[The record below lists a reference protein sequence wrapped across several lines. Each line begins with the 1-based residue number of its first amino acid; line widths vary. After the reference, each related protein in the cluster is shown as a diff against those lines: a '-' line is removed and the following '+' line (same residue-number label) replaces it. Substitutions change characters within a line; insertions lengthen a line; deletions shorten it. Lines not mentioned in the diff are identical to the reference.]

1 MEKIVKV
8 GTGTWFSK
16 KSAAIADAKI
26 RLLKEYPTATII
38 QTEPINDSM
47 GYWAASA
54 TGAVVKESSFLKKL
68 LIKDIYN
75 TKLYNDISTAIEG
88 NSVVKYKIVFKDF
101 TKDQHEMVFTGTGN
115 IEWKGIEN
123 YINEY
128 NQNTL
133 NRFKVGEEV
142 EKFYVNIRAYGKN
155 VFKTNTVIEGF
166 ILLKDGSWI
175 TLEPKECVPEEPTF
189 ITPIINSMS
198 IHTLPKGDDIKAGF
212 NVKLS
217 LPGKPDVYT
226 DTVSAS
232 NVNMINGDLK
242 FNIDAASNAKQAY
255 MALRPNVPAEDI
267 NVFSIGKSD
276 GKERALAGKKVVQP
290 VHDLKEEKDV
300 PVETRTDGA
309 IDDSWLFGEA
319 RDNFFEKAIEE
330 AKPDAKKKLDAIINI
345 ISSYIHDDYNS
356 VDKYVSDVERV
367 LYGPANT
374 EDNTPKEEPTKAV
387 KVDADKMHFTADYA
401 RFYKDRSKEEIKE
414 ITKQAAE
421 RDARR
426 SLLKIYPTATNIKV
440 RTKFCTNSLYEGLVE
455 SKGWYCAEAIADVS
469 IKDKKIV
476 SVSKANFFCYGGV
489 NSLYPTARHA
499 RDAARLDARNRLVE
513 AYPGVRNVKVINE
526 HGLFTS
532 PGGYYQ
538 AWAVGEIG

>member
-1 MEKIVKV
+1 MKKLVKV
-8 GTGTWFSK
+8 GTDIESLNDSIDCWVATAIDALVKEGKLLK
-16 KSAAIADAKI
+16 KS
-26 RLLKEYPTATII
+26 
-38 QTEPINDSM
+38 
-47 GYWAASA
+47 
-54 TGAVVKESSFLKKL
+54 
-68 LIKDIYN
+68 LIKDIYK

-88 NSVVKYKIVFKDF
+88 NYVVKYKIAFKDLA
-101 TKDQHEMVFTGTGN
+101 KDQHEMVFTGSGN

-128 NQNTL
+128 NQNTY
-133 NRFKVGEEV
+133 NRFILGEDV
-142 EKFYVNIRAYGKN
+142 ESFYVNIHAYDKDI
-155 VFKTNTVIEGF
+155 FKTNTVIEGF

-175 TLEPKECVPEEPTF
+175 TLEPIACGDEKSTF
-189 ITPIINSMS
+189 NSMS
-198 IHTLPKGDDIKAGF
+198 IHTLPKDNDIRAGF

-226 DTVSAS
+226 DTVHAC
-232 NVNMINGDLK
+232 NVNSNNSGLNI
-242 FNIDAASNAKQAY
+242 NIDAASNAKELY
-255 MALRPNVPAEDI
+255 MALHPNVPVEDI
-267 NVFSIGKSD
+267 NVFSIGKSE

-300 PVETRTDGA
+300 PVETQTDGA

-499 RDAARLDARNRLVE
+499 RDAARLDARNRLVA

>member
-8 GTGTWFSK
+8 GTGNWFSK

-26 RLLKEYPTATII
+26 RLRKEYPRAIITSVATID
-38 QTEPINDSM
+38 DSM

-54 TGAVVKESSFLKKL
+54 VGEIAKDGRILKKSV
-68 LIKDIYN
+68 IKDIY
-75 TKLYNDISTAIEG
+75 TTELYYNISTAIEG
-88 NSVVKYKIVFKDF
+88 KSVVKYKIIFKDF
-101 TKDQHEMVFTGTGN
+101 AKDQRKMVFTGTGN
-115 IEWKGIEN
+115 IEWKGIES

-128 NQNTL
+128 NQNTY
-133 NRFKVGEEV
+133 NRFIHGEKV
-142 EKFYVNIRAYGKN
+142 EKFYVNIHAYNKDIQ
-155 VFKTNTVIEGF
+155 KTNTIIGGF

-175 TLEPKECVPEEPTF
+175 TLEPSPWGFSKTTF
-189 ITPIINSMS
+189 NSMS

-217 LPGKPDVYT
+217 LPGKPDIFT

-232 NVNMINGDLK
+232 NVDSYNGGLK
-242 FNIDAASNAKQAY
+242 INIDAASNAKQVY
-255 MALRPNVPAEDI
+255 MALHPNVRADDI

-276 GKERALAGKKVVQP
+276 SKERALAGKKVVQP
-290 VHDLKEEKDV
+290 WYGLKKEDAGRYANAAEHILKE
-300 PVETRTDGA
+300 PVT
-309 IDDSWLFGEA
+309 
-319 RDNFFEKAIEE
+319 
-330 AKPDAKKKLDAIINI
+330 
-345 ISSYIHDDYNS
+345 
-356 VDKYVSDVERV
+356 
-367 LYGPANT
+367 
-374 EDNTPKEEPTKAV
+374 TPKEEPTKAV

-401 RFYKDRSKEEIKE
+401 RFYKDRSKEDIKE

-440 RTKFCTNSLYEGLVE
+440 RTEFCTNRLYEGLVE

-489 NSLYPTARHA
+489 NSIYPTARHA

-513 AYPGVRNVKVINE
+513 AYPGVRNVKVINV

>member
-1 MEKIVKV
+1 MKKLVKV
-8 GTGTWFSK
+8 GTDIESLNDSIDCWVATAIDALVKEGKLLK
-16 KSAAIADAKI
+16 KS
-26 RLLKEYPTATII
+26 
-38 QTEPINDSM
+38 
-47 GYWAASA
+47 
-54 TGAVVKESSFLKKL
+54 
-68 LIKDIYN
+68 LIKDIYK

-88 NSVVKYKIVFKDF
+88 NYVVKYKIAFKDLA
-101 TKDQHEMVFTGTGN
+101 KDQHEMVFTGSGN

-128 NQNTL
+128 NQNTY
-133 NRFKVGEEV
+133 NRFILGEDV
-142 EKFYVNIRAYGKN
+142 ESFYVNIHAYDKDI
-155 VFKTNTVIEGF
+155 FKTNTVIEGF

-175 TLEPKECVPEEPTF
+175 TLEPIACGYEKSTF
-189 ITPIINSMS
+189 NSMS
-198 IHTLPKGDDIKAGF
+198 IHTLPKDNDIRAGF

-226 DTVSAS
+226 DTVHAS
-232 NVNMINGDLK
+232 NVDSNSSGLNI
-242 FNIDAASNAKQAY
+242 NIDAASNAKELY
-255 MALRPNVPAEDI
+255 MALHPNVPVEDI
-267 NVFSIGKSD
+267 NVFSIGKSE

-300 PVETRTDGA
+300 PVETQTDGA

-330 AKPDAKKKLDAIINI
+330 AKPDAKKKLEAIINI

-374 EDNTPKEEPTKAV
+374 EDKTPKEEPTKAV

-440 RTKFCTNSLYEGLVE
+440 RTKFCTNSLQEGLVE

>member
-26 RLLKEYPTATII
+26 RLLKEYPIATIT

-88 NSVVKYKIVFKDF
+88 NYVVKYKIVFKDF
-101 TKDQHEMVFTGTGN
+101 TQEQKQMVFTGTGN

-133 NRFKVGEEV
+133 NRFKVGEQV
-142 EKFYVNIRAYGKN
+142 EKFYVNMRAYGKN

-166 ILLKDGSWI
+166 IFLKDGSWI

-198 IHTLPKGDDIKAGF
+198 IHVLPKDNDIRAGF

-226 DTVSAS
+226 DTVHAS
-232 NVNMINGDLK
+232 NVNSNNSGL
-242 FNIDAASNAKQAY
+242 NIVIDSQSNAKELY
-255 MALRPNVPAEDI
+255 KALHPNVPVEDI
-267 NVFSIGKSD
+267 IVFSIGKSD
-276 GKERALAGKKVVQP
+276 GKDRALAGKKVVQM
-290 VHDLKEEKDV
+290 DNNLKEEKDV
-300 PVETRTDGA
+300 PVETQTVEA
-309 IDDSWLFGEA
+309 IDGSWLFGEA
-319 RDNFFEKAIEE
+319 RKAKE
-330 AKPDAKKKLDAIINI
+330 AAEAEYK
-345 ISSYIHDDYNS
+345 
-356 VDKYVSDVERV
+356 
-367 LYGPANT
+367 
-374 EDNTPKEEPTKAV
+374 TPKEEPTKAV

-440 RTKFCTNSLYEGLVE
+440 RTEFCTNSLYEGLVE